1 MQLSKLIGQK
11 DEVVLGGFPGLGIGL
26 ISAMRQ
32 VAGTSPES
40 HERLAM

>member
-1 MQLSKLIGQK
+1 MQLSKLIGRK
-11 DEVVLGGFPGLGIGL
+11 EEIVLGGSPGLAIGL

-40 HERLAM
+40 HERLAV